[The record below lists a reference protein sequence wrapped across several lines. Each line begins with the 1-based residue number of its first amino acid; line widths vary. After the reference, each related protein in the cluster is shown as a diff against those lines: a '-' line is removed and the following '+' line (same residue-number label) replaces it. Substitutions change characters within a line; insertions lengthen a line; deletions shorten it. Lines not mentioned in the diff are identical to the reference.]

1 MTTVA
6 LPFSRQA
13 QRTLTM
19 ERLLYGVLILIPTLV
34 RWLHLGQRT
43 LAPAEA
49 ATAWRAWQI
58 SQGAHPALHAGQ
70 PLLLALQSLTFFV
83 IGATDATARFWPLI
97 AVALI
102 PAGFYGARHWLGRG
116 PALMA
121 ATLLTFSPT
130 VNAFARRGD
139 GTAFA
144 LAAAI
149 WALAGWAWVQEAR
162 PYGWKVLALALGTLG
177 VSGPAGFP
185 ALLAVG
191 LLLALAWR
199 TEPPPLPFSSKDG
212 LWFLLPWLV
221 AAVFGLRWDALG
233 LVAINLDQWLHGLAP
248 SPRAWLLAWVR
259 MAVDEPVLSL
269 FGLMGILWGLQR
281 PGRPRQMAL
290 AALVAG
296 VLALAQGADGT
307 SSRALAAC
315 FLALPAAWFLVRLLQ
330 TGHLHFYSL
339 EQTLLVVVLIL
350 LAFLSVY
357 ALVSFAASGDF
368 ARLLVF
374 AVSIGLALV
383 MVLVFFFFIGWR
395 EVRAGVAIST
405 LLLTVLF
412 SLSSLWALAFNATL
426 PTLAR
431 IFPTESLPDI
441 PDLVRT
447 YGDLSQHQR
456 GDRWALPVRFV
467 PGSAADDV
475 ILWYFRRAQD
485 FRVVEDI
492 PPDTQASLVIMPQD
506 HDPMPEGYAGQ
517 AFVTLTDWDVDKIT
531 TANQG
536 IYWLFFRRSPWPPPA
551 VDGVHLWVDLSL
563 LSLSQD
569 TSP

>member
-1 MTTVA
+1 M
-6 LPFSRQA
+6 
-13 QRTLTM
+13 LTM
-19 ERLLYGVLILIPTLV
+19 ERLLYGLLVLIPGLI
-34 RWLHLGQRT
+34 RWVHLGQRT

-83 IGATDATARFWPLI
+83 MGATDATARFWPLI
-97 AVALI
+97 AMALV
-102 PAGFYGARHWLGRG
+102 PAGFYAARHWLGRG

-130 VNAFARRGD
+130 INAFARRGD

-149 WALAGWAWVQEAR
+149 WVLAGWAWVQEER
-162 PYGWKVLALALGTLG
+162 PYGWKVLALALGTLW
-177 VSGPAGFP
+177 VSGPAGFL

-199 TEPPPLPFSSKDG
+199 TEPPPLPFQGKDG
-212 LWFLLPWLV
+212 LWFLLPWV
-221 AAVFGLRWDALG
+221 ASAVFGLRWDALG
-233 LVAINLDQWLHGLAP
+233 LAAINLDQWLHGFAHPP
-248 SPRAWLLAWVR
+248 SAWLLAWVR

-269 FGLMGILWGLQR
+269 FGLMGILWGLRR
-281 PGRPRQMAL
+281 PGRTREMAL

-296 VLALAQGADGT
+296 LLALAQGPEGT
-307 SSRALAAC
+307 SSRAVAAF
-315 FLALPAAWFLVRLLQ
+315 FLALPAAWFLMRLLQ

-339 EQTLLVVVLIL
+339 EQILLVGVLIL

-374 AVSIGLALV
+374 AVSVGLALV
-383 MVLVFFFFIGWR
+383 MLVVFSFFIGWR
-395 EVRAGVAIST
+395 EVRAGMAISA
-405 LLLTVLF
+405 LLLTFLF
-412 SLSSLWALAFNATL
+412 SLSSLWALAFQVNL

-431 IFPTESLPDI
+431 VFPTESLPDI

-447 YGDLSQHQR
+447 YGDLSQQQR

-475 ILWYFRRAQD
+475 ILWYFRQAQD
-485 FRVVEDI
+485 FRVVDDI
-492 PPDTQASLVIMPQD
+492 TPDTQAPIVIMPQD
-506 HDPMPEGYAGQ
+506 HAPMPEGHAGQ
-517 AFVTLTDWDVDKIT
+517 AFATLTDWDLGQIT
-531 TANQG
+531 TTNQG
-536 IYWLFFRRSPWPPPA
+536 IYWLFFRRAPWPPPA
-551 VDGVHLWVDLSL
+551 VDGVHLWVDLSI
-563 LSLSQD
+563 LSLNQD